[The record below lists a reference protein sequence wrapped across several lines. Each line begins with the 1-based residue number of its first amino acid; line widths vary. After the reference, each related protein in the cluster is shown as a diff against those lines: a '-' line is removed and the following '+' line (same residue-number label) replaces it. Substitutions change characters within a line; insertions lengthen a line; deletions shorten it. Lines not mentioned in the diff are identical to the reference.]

1 LSQQVPKCRY
11 LKIPSQITREECEE
25 VKEKK
30 NLTHDRTTAKALKQ
44 QKGNKGG
51 KDPGTA
57 RHERILLQ
65 PIHSRT
71 RFNPSESKCAPTP
84 SPPPPPP
91 PVMVVLV
98 EDLDLFS
105 FFHNKTHIESH
116 VQVH

>member
-1 LSQQVPKCRY
+1 
-11 LKIPSQITREECEE
+11 

-71 RFNPSESKCAPTP
+71 RFNPSESKWASTS
-84 SPPPPPP
+84 SPPPPPLP
-91 PVMVVLV
+91 PLHGS
-98 EDLDLFS
+98 LSGGSGSLFFLS
-105 FFHNKTHIESH
+105 QQNTH
-116 VQVH
+116 